1 MKEKKDNW
9 ERLHEM
15 SEEYE
20 YDPNIVKRAIEQIEK
35 EKSEM
40 ATEKSQKTNWFQKQW
55 KPIAVALATCAVV
68 LAVCIPLYRSFS
80 SPPSL
85 NNSTSD
91 LGDSSSSI
99 IYNEE
104 VKLTIASVEDVK
116 TFVQENELSIKYFDY
131 PNTIN
136 HSAVVEETGEFAYL
150 KQEMLY
156 IGVDG
161 FDKVTL
167 YSVALT
173 DIEYDFEE
181 FYNGET
187 QTIFIEDILVLY
199 SYKEEIG
206 TNKKEILFKFSYE
219 NAEYYLILNTGG
231 EVESKIEQF
240 VAMLI
245 G

>member
-91 LGDSSSSI
+91 FGDGSSSI

-104 VKLTIASVEDVK
+104 VKLTIASIEDVK
-116 TFVQENELSIKYFDY
+116 AFVQENELSIKYFDY
-131 PNTIN
+131 PNTIDY
-136 HSAVVEETGEFAYL
+136 SAVVTTTNEFAYL

-156 IGVDG
+156 IGADG

-173 DIEYDFEE
+173 NAEYDFESL
-181 FYNGET
+181 FAGAKYS
-187 QTIFIEDILVLY
+187 ISVSDILV
-199 SYKEEIG
+199 SYKFKEETG
-206 TNKKEILFKFSYE
+206 TNKKEIQFKFSCE

-231 EVESKIEQF
+231 EVEAKIEQF
-240 VAMLI
+240 VTMLI